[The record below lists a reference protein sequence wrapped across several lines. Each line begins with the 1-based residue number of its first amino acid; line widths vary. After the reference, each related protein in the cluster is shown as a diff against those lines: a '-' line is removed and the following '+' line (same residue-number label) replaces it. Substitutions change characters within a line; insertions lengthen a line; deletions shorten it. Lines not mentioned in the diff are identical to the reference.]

1 MKIYDVYL
9 HGCLSEGTTTFH
21 GLNMGGSKLVQ
32 AKKLKLLK
40 MFHRTL
46 AGLNGPWSEIGD

>member
-9 HGCLSEGTTTFH
+9 HGCLSEGTTTLH